1 MRILIIGNG
10 GREHAIAHKLVADDK
25 EIQLYYT
32 GVNAGMDSIA
42 KRVLIKNDEISK
54 LIDFCKTKEIDLT
67 IVGPEKPLVDGI
79 YDEFNKHNLRIFAPS
94 KKASK
99 LEGSKSYSKEFM
111 QKYDIK
117 TAKFKTAYSYDEALN
132 FLDGFDYPLVIKA
145 DGLASGKGVLICQ
158 TNDEALQA
166 LDDIFLQKVFSE
178 AGNKVV
184 IEEFI
189 DGIEMSIL
197 AFVDGK
203 NIKLLESA
211 KDYKRA
217 MNNDEGLNTGGMGNI
232 SPNPIYTKD
241 LEEKINNLIIK
252 PFMNGLK
259 EEEIDYKGV
268 IFIGFMIKDNIPYVL
283 EFNVRF
289 GDPETQV
296 LLPRLKTNLVD
307 IMNSCIDGNL
317 DNINL
322 DWSDKKSMC
331 VIMASGGYPLK
342 YEVKKEIKNLKEV
355 DEDIIIYHSGTLTKD
370 DKVFTNGGRV
380 LGVVSLADNY
390 EALYNKVYQNVSK
403 IDFENSFIRTDIGN

>member
-10 GREHAIAHKLVADDK
+10 GREHAIAHKLIKDDK
-25 EIQLYYT
+25 NTKLYYT
-32 GVNAGMDSIA
+32 GVNAGLDSIA
-42 KRVLIKNDEISK
+42 KRVPIKNNEISK

-79 YDEFNKHNLRIFAPS
+79 CDEFNKHNLRIFAPS

-158 TNDEALQA
+158 TKNEALQA

-232 SPNPIYTKD
+232 SPNPIYNKD
-241 LEEKINNLIIK
+241 LEDKINNLIIK

-317 DNINL
+317 DKINL

-342 YEVKKEIKNLKEV
+342 YEVKKEIKNLKEI
-355 DEDIIIYHSGTLTKD
+355 DEDIIIYHSGTFTKD